1 MTFFSYFFTSI
12 TISTILMTSACAQN
26 QPESSQSSVL
36 PQNKSA
42 NRAKIEDNLNAV
54 NLAGSYLAARSARI
68 HYDFSAAQKNA
79 ENSFVLSS
87 LADPYLAD
95 QAVRLSL
102 IEQNFDTA
110 LDLAQQHLD
119 QFKKNNTQSQ
129 KPIGIFSIV
138 TVLVDKIKNNHPK
151 EALKVFE
158 QFKMS
163 FNKPMRAL
171 IGGTIYRLNG
181 DEKKA
186 ELIEASLSGFALFD
200 MMRTYHAANG
210 AYVAKNQEK
219 ALTLFKKS
227 GEYHDT
233 LSVRSVLSAVQIY
246 LKKGEKQ
253 QALVLLKEHRKNQP
267 DGLIWAA
274 SDSLEKGEDF
284 NFELAK
290 DYAQVMGEDL
300 YNIGI
305 LYARQNDYESAIAFL
320 RTAEIIGISH
330 AYLLSALAETY
341 AIIKDYD
348 TAAELYLSIAKDDKF
363 LIGRESVVGA
373 AFTLNAAERF
383 AESEKLLIDAIK
395 DDNTYYRYPYVLA
408 DLLRGRKE
416 YKRAIPYFT
425 QALNTMT
432 DKQSKVKWQILYG
445 RAISY
450 EQNDEWDNAEKDFL
464 NALELAPNNPELINY
479 LAYSWVDRGIHL
491 DKALLMLEHALQ
503 RRPDSGY
510 IADSLG
516 WTLFRMEKYPEALPI
531 LEQAIAL
538 MPHDATINNH
548 LGDAYWKIG
557 RTREAVFQWSH
568 ALDFKPSKKDIP
580 LLKAKIKVGYD
591 KAQTYLETH
600 QKHDTTLDSHKNNP
614 ETPSENGS
622 FLNMIH
628 SFFNRFSE
636 KR

>member
-1 MTFFSYFFTSI
+1 M
-12 TISTILMTSACAQN
+12 MTSACAQN
-26 QPESSQSSVL
+26 QPESWQSSVL
-36 PQNKSA
+36 PKNKPVKPSY
-42 NRAKIEDNLNAV
+42 IGQNLNAV

-68 HYDFSAAQKNA
+68 HYDFSVAQKNA

-110 LDLAQQHLD
+110 LDLAQQHID
-119 QFKKNNTQSQ
+119 QFKNKNTQSQ
-129 KPIGIFSIV
+129 EPIGIFSIV

-151 EALKVFE
+151 EALEIFE
-158 QFKMS
+158 KFKMS

-253 QALVLLKEHRKNQP
+253 KALDLLKEHRKNQP

-284 NFELAK
+284 KFELAK

-348 TAAELYLSIAKDDKF
+348 TAAEIYLSIAKDDKF

-373 AFTLNAAERF
+373 AFTLNAAERYE
-383 AESEKLLIDAIK
+383 ESEKLLLDAIK
-395 DDNTYYRYPYVLA
+395 EDATYYRYPYVLA

-425 QALNTMT
+425 QALQSMT
-432 DKQSKVKWQILYG
+432 DKQSKVKWHILYG

-450 EQNDEWDNAEKDFL
+450 EQNNEWDNAEKDFL

-516 WTLFRMEKYPEALPI
+516 WTLFRMEKYQAALPI

-538 MPHDATINNH
+538 MPHDPTINNH
-548 LGDAYWKIG
+548 VGDVYWKIG
-557 RTREAVFQWSH
+557 RTREAVFQWNH
-568 ALDFKPSKKDIP
+568 ALDFKPTKKDIP
-580 LLKAKIKVGYD
+580 MIKAKIKVGYD
-591 KAQTYLETH
+591 KAQTYLDTH
-600 QKHDTTLDSHKNNP
+600 QTGTHSLVTDKNNP
-614 ETPSENGS
+614 TTPSENGS

-628 SFFNRFSE
+628 SFLNRFSE
-636 KR
+636 KK